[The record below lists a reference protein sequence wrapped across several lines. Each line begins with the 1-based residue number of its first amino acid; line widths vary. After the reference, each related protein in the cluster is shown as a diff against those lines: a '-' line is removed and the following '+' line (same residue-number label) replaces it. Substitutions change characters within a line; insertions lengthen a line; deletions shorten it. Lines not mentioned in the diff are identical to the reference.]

1 MAKVI
6 LGKRPESFAPIP
18 VAFQMPDGDEG
29 VITCTFKY
37 RTRSEWGAFIDS
49 LGAESAARAHEAD
62 WGGLMKALGEESA
75 AALSQVLSG
84 WDLDIPL
91 GAESL
96 FSLSDGLPR
105 GAAAIMAAYAAACR
119 DGALGN

>member
-6 LGKRPESFAPIP
+6 LGNCPKNFAPIP
-18 VAFQMPDGDEG
+18 VAFQMPDGEEG
-29 VITCTFKY
+29 VITCTFRY

-49 LGAESAARAHEAD
+49 LGAESAARAHESD

-75 AALSQVLSG
+75 AALAQVLDG
-84 WDLDIPL
+84 WDLEFPL
-91 GAESL
+91 DEKSL
-96 FSLSDGLPR
+96 FALSDELPR
-105 GAAAIMAAYAAACR
+105 GAAAVMAAYAAACR